1 MTRDE
6 QGRRPSAVRRLR
18 RGFPV
23 LQALADSL
31 AWAVALPLAAV
42 LRYDFAIDEVDWGG
56 VLAFIAVA
64 VALQIGVGASLGMYR
79 RRYHYGS
86 FDEMRIV
93 AASMA
98 ITGGVLFIAALLSGG
113 AWVPRSVPILA
124 ASIALVLAAAARF
137 IARLVEDRHLL
148 PADHAAPL
156 VVVGA
161 GEAATQMIRTMRR
174 SKESPY
180 RPVALVDD
188 DPRKARLHVNGLAV
202 QGSSAD
208 VLDVAR
214 RHNASTVLVAIP
226 SITGERLREIVE
238 PLLDAGLDVL
248 VLPPVG
254 ELLGS
259 VRPSDI
265 RPVTVEDLLGRH
277 PADVD
282 PEAIAGYVTGR
293 RVLVTGA
300 GGSIGS
306 ELCRQLSEYSPSML
320 LMLDRDESGL
330 HGTQL
335 SIEGRALLDSPA
347 LVLGDIRDRDRL
359 FGVFAQ
365 FRPEVVFHAAALKHL
380 PLLEQN
386 PAEGW
391 KTNVVGTRNVLEAA
405 EAVGVPRFV
414 NVSTDKAAD
423 PSSVLGYTKRLAERM
438 TADVAERT
446 GLAYASVRFGNVLG
460 SRGSMLGTFESQVA
474 AGGPITVTDP
484 DVTRYFMTVQ
494 EAVALTIQAGALAGP
509 GEVLVLDMGE
519 PVRIADVARR
529 LAEQAAPQVR
539 IVYTGLRPGEKRH
552 EVLLGE
558 GEIDRRPRHP
568 LISQVP
574 VPPLSFETARSV
586 CAASGTVAV
595 SATSLELAAGWG
607 VVHEDVVAGRGE
619 E

>member
-1 MTRDE
+1 MSRDE
-6 QGRRPSAVRRLR
+6 RLGPSVDRALR
-18 RGFPV
+18 RGFPG
-23 LQALADSL
+23 LQALLDCV
-31 AWAVALPLAAV
+31 AWAVAIPVATV
-42 LRYDFAIDEVDWGG
+42 LRFDFFFARVDWAG
-56 VLAFIAVA
+56 VAAFVA
-64 VALQIGVGASLGMYR
+64 MAIALQIGLGASFGMYR

-86 FDEMRIV
+86 FDEMRVV
-93 AASMA
+93 AYSMA
-98 ITGGVLFIAALLSGG
+98 TTGGVLFVVATVSGG

-124 ASIALVLAAAARF
+124 AFLALVFASVVRF
-137 IARLVEDRHLL
+137 TARLVEERHLL
-148 PADHAAPL
+148 PADQAEPV

-161 GEAATQMIRTMRR
+161 GEAATQIVRTMRR
-174 SKESPY
+174 SKGSPY

-188 DPRKARLHVNGLAV
+188 DPRKARLHVNGLTV
-202 QGSSAD
+202 QGTSAD
-208 VLDVAR
+208 ALEVAR
-214 RHNASTVLVAIP
+214 RHGASAALVAIP
-226 SITGERLREIVE
+226 SITGDRLREIVG
-238 PLLDAGLDVL
+238 PLMDEGMTVL

-254 ELLGS
+254 EILGS

-282 PEAIAGYVTGR
+282 PASITDYITGR

-306 ELCRQLSEYSPSML
+306 ELCRQLSRYSPSML

-335 SIEGRALLDSPA
+335 SIEGKALLDSPS
-347 LVLGDIRDRDRL
+347 LVLADIRDRDRL

-365 FRPEVVFHAAALKHL
+365 VRPEVVFHAAALKHL
-380 PLLEQN
+380 PLLEQH

-391 KTNVVGTRNVLEAA
+391 KTNVVGTQNVLEAA

-423 PSSVLGYTKRLAERM
+423 ACSVLGYTKRLAERL
-438 TADVAERT
+438 TADVAQRT

-529 LAEQAAPQVR
+529 LADQAVPPVR
-539 IVYTGLRPGEKRH
+539 IVYTGLRPGEKQH

-558 GEIDRRPRHP
+558 GELDRRPRHP
-568 LISQVP
+568 LISQVE
-574 VPPLSFETARSV
+574 VPPLSFETARAA
-586 CAASGTVAV
+586 CAAGGPFRV

-607 VVHEDVVAGRGE
+607 LYAEKPSIDRGE
-619 E
+619 D